1 MLAKEQS
8 LKTIALLSGGL
19 DSVVNF
25 KCALDRGEVVRA
37 LTFDYGQAA
46 AANEVRA
53 AGDVAGRFGVAH
65 SVISLPWYRD
75 LVANPVMGRGEV
87 SRHGGRVSGEPGR
100 LLEEAWI
107 PNRNCVF
114 LAIGAAFAEGLGAG
128 GVVVG
133 FNREE
138 AEVFPDNS
146 TAFLEKVNAA
156 LRFSTLS
163 GVEAVCHTSGMA
175 KVEIVRLGVETGA
188 PLDLIYSCYR
198 ASAEQVMCGRCQS
211 CVRLTAA
218 LKTNGVFDKYAGRF
232 AG

>member
-1 MLAKEQS
+1 M
-8 LKTIALLSGGL
+8 KTIALVSGGL

-25 KCALDRGEVVRA
+25 KCAVDRGEVVKA

-46 AANEVRA
+46 AANEIRA
-53 AGDVAGRFGVAH
+53 AGEVAGGFGVAH
-65 SVISLPWYRD
+65 SVVPLPWYRD
-75 LVANPVMGRGEV
+75 LAANPVMGRGEV
-87 SRHGGRVSGEPGR
+87 ARHGERVSGEPAR

-114 LAIGAAFAEGLGAG
+114 LAIGAAFAESLGAE

-146 TAFLEKVNAA
+146 LDFLERINAT
-156 LRFSTLS
+156 LGLSTLS
-163 GVEAVCHTSGMA
+163 GVEAICYTGAMT
-175 KVEIVRLGVETGA
+175 KVEIVKLGVEVAA
-188 PLDLIYSCYR
+188 PLDLVYSCYR
-198 ASAEQVMCGRCQS
+198 SNADQRMCGQCQS
-211 CVRLTAA
+211 CARLKAA
-218 LKTNGVFDKYAGRF
+218 LRANGVLDRYAGRF